1 MRFVEKLYGDVVN
14 FFLIHRV
21 KVSFLFGSDAVE
33 RRMGERGERLI
44 RQEGKGSER
53 WERMK

>member
-33 RRMGERGERLI
+33 RMGERGEWLI
-44 RQEGKGSER
+44 RPEGKGSER